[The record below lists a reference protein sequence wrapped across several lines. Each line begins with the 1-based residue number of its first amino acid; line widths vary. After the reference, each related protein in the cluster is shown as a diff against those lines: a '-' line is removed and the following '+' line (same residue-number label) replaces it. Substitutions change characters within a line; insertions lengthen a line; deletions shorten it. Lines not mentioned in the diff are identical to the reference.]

1 MRIINLFSLFIVST
15 LTLIACSQSKVAP
28 IEIDTPWIREAPP
41 GATAMAG
48 YMRIIN
54 NSENNIILHSAS
66 SPAFKAIEFHRSVE
80 KDGVYRMV
88 PHLHLHIAANAS
100 IELRPG
106 DYHLMMFNPTS
117 TLKEGDSVEVELV
130 FSQEQT
136 VNTTI
141 PVKKAQY

>member
-28 IEIDTPWIREAPP
+28 IEIDAPWIREAPP

-80 KDGVYRMV
+80 KDGAYRMV

>member
-1 MRIINLFSLFIVST
+1 MRILNLFSLCIAST
-15 LTLIACSQSKVAP
+15 LALIACSQASVDP
-28 IEIDTPWIREAPP
+28 IEIDAAWIREAPP

-80 KDGVYRMV
+80 TDGVYRMV
-88 PHLHLHIAANAS
+88 PHLHLHIAAKAS
-100 IELRPG
+100 IELKPG
-106 DYHLMMFNPTS
+106 DYHLMMFNPINA
-117 TLKEGDSVEVELV
+117 LKHGDSVEVELV
-130 FSQEQT
+130 FSHEQT
-136 VNTTI
+136 VSTTI